1 MSLDTRHALGQTFA
15 YGKGVDRDER
25 LERPNAKR
33 TEISIAT
40 TDPNAKPVGACLVPR
55 ITTIVVTKSMKTK
68 ELQLK
73 DAKATL
79 SAVVNN
85 AVRGQPYVI
94 TRHGRPEAVGYREW
108 KRLSRVPCFGRL
120 LTAPPVTKGY
130 LPQRNRGPLR
140 ERKF

>member
-1 MSLDTRHALGQTFA
+1 MTIS
-15 YGKGVDRDER
+15 R
-25 LERPNAKR
+25 LPRSAIADFDPTARARRPNAKR

-40 TDPNAKPVGACLVPR
+40 TDPNAKSVGACLVPR

-120 LTAPPVTKGY
+120 LMAAPVTKGY